1 MFAVNYGD
9 AGSKTADIGV
19 STLTLEAIAVSQM
32 QRAEREALQH
42 EHPVPREFT
51 QQGDYE
57 VEPFGGW

>member
-42 EHPVPREFT
+42 
-51 QQGDYE
+51 
-57 VEPFGGW
+57 